1 MLVPVFA
8 NGKKSEEDFL
18 FLQKKK
24 KAKRENSIQRF
35 VLQQAG
41 TVAAY
46 TLSHKSGIAM
56 LLYTKLHSASGRHS
70 YELCLWHLC
79 LMSTYFVC
87 PLARCVLRYLL
98 LRV

>member
-18 FLQKKK
+18 FLQKKKK

-46 TLSHKSGIAM
+46 TLSHESGIAM

-79 LMSTYFVC
+79 LMST
-87 PLARCVLRYLL
+87 LCVR
-98 LRV
+98 